1 MAYPVSNV
9 GGYIT
14 GLAKLHGV
22 SYVKTPSDEL
32 AEVITR
38 LSDDEVKMD
47 ETELLLFALQRSGV
61 ITTRDA
67 IALQLSYLREQ
78 MNVKQI

>member
-1 MAYPVSNV
+1 MTYPVSNV

-22 SYVKTPSDEL
+22 SYAKAPSDEL
-32 AEVITR
+32 AETITR

-67 IALQLSYLREQ
+67 IALQLSYLRE
-78 MNVKQI
+78 